1 MKTIRVLVGSCV
13 SAVAFVVAGCGN
25 AAKKP
30 VYTTGQTGHVIR
42 EERGEIVAV
51 RDVVIKPTDIGILRG
66 GPGRQIGSA
75 VGRAAVTGSVI
86 GAAAAIGGVV
96 GGEIGSKADEKA
108 GEEITIRV
116 AGTEEV
122 VTVVQERGETP
133 LAVGEQVKIQTVG
146 AARNA
151 PAGLG
156 GGNVRVVRA
165 ENNFAG
171 ARGGEVSRAIERRGT
186 QVVSQ

>member
-1 MKTIRVLVGSCV
+1 MKTIRVLAGFGV
-13 SAVAFVVAGCGN
+13 SAMVFAVAGCGS

-30 VYTTGQTGHVIR
+30 IYTTGQTGQVIR

-51 RDVVIKPTDIGILRG
+51 RDVVIKPTDVGILRG

-75 VGRAAVTGSVI
+75 VGRAVIAGSVI
-86 GAAAAIGGVV
+86 GAAAAVGGVV

-122 VTVVQERGETP
+122 VIVVQERGETP
-133 LAVGEQVKIQTVG
+133 LAVGEQVKIQS
-146 AARNA
+146 
-151 PAGLG
+151 AGSAGNVPGVG
-156 GGNVRVVRA
+156 GGNVRVVRTGS
-165 ENNFAG
+165 NFDTVPGRQA
-171 ARGGEVSRAIERRGT
+171 SRAIERRST
-186 QVVSQ
+186 QFVSQ